1 MHDVNVQR
9 KRKRTRSVPQANG
22 GSDSDESPTVRS
34 QKRPRK
40 KRANAD
46 KNLEKRIAINNPFP
60 AASETG
66 DPSAADDEFQAV
78 TEDSWDDAVRG
89 YIMAVANEL
98 VRTESTP
105 EKIAE
110 VREKNRD
117 LVQSLEGT
125 FMFLN
130 PKDTGD
136 LATVGHHSIFQKLL
150 NAAFFAKKGKNCRAH
165 YFNGLESLPEQ
176 TFGLLMDAT
185 VCGIDRW
192 KTGEHQMVAFEAEE
206 YRPIHRESMQ
216 FIKDW
221 MAEFSRD
228 VYPVNLARERLR
240 EMLTN
245 ARFHCISVAA
255 LALTRRFRRDY
266 SGFQASPAVL
276 ALFPALVPAPTH
288 CQLAAV
294 LSPRHAAAFT
304 SICAYVPPATACAT
318 SFGRRSP
325 FFGALYP
332 TGLCALSGPNTDPS
346 ELRLLIPFRK
356 PVDFAIPTPPHPPT
370 YSPVA
375 TSATMR
381 FVNVLSLSPAPPST
395 PARPSR
401 PPLLPYFDA
410 ARRLCAP
417 ALRRPTHSRRLHLP
431 AVESSPSSAPYA
443 SDEHPPQPTRIA
455 SRSFAI
461 VYYDPKTLLTSR
473 GPRRFLDVATIRI
486 GIVTVDDTLRVK

>member
-40 KRANAD
+40 KRANRRQKSRSIREIAGIRRSITEASYD
-46 KNLEKRIAINNPFP
+46 FVQKRIAINNPFP

-78 TEDSWDDAVRG
+78 TEDSWDDAVRNLGLDPDDFQDIRMEESLLVRG

-98 VRTESTP
+98 VRTESHP

-245 ARFHCISVAA
+245 ARK
-255 LALTRRFRRDY
+255 
-266 SGFQASPAVL
+266 
-276 ALFPALVPAPTH
+276 
-288 CQLAAV
+288 
-294 LSPRHAAAFT
+294 LS
-304 SICAYVPPATACAT
+304 
-318 SFGRRSP
+318 
-325 FFGALYP
+325 
-332 TGLCALSGPNTDPS
+332 
-346 ELRLLIPFRK
+346 E
-356 PVDFAIPTPPHPPT
+356 
-370 YSPVA
+370 
-375 TSATMR
+375 
-381 FVNVLSLSPAPPST
+381 
-395 PARPSR
+395 
-401 PPLLPYFDA
+401 
-410 ARRLCAP
+410 AP
-417 ALRRPTHSRRLHLP
+417 AEPTK
-431 AVESSPSSAPYA
+431 
-443 SDEHPPQPTRIA
+443 TRC
-455 SRSFAI
+455 SMF
-461 VYYDPKTLLTSR
+461 PKFS
-473 GPRRFLDVATIRI
+473 
-486 GIVTVDDTLRVK
+486 